1 MPGVP
6 KTQGCQTCKLRKI
19 KCDETWPAC
28 ANCRKSK
35 LLCPGPTQLLKFLSF
50 EAPGKKKTRATA
62 SNEHG
67 AASVWRSLQR
77 RGARGAADA
86 GGEQGMVV
94 IPRPIS
100 PTEGDRSVSRLVAHL
115 ETGLKKIGCLNLS
128 FATHL
133 PKRLAESTCLRDS
146 VDFFCRALVDF
157 QNPYPQGAVLAF
169 PQYGKAL
176 KSLRMA
182 LVGGE
187 ALKAE
192 TLAAVAIIER
202 SSSLLDRW
210 GRTGNIHFKAAL
222 QIMRQRGSMG
232 RMDANDELDVA
243 LCRDLH
249 QQAMFGW
256 TVKENDESQEVVPW
270 EEAFARVAKA
280 QEKASLMQPLALEDL
295 AALSGCC
302 IHLNARVSQFQSWLR
317 EPDSKNK
324 LKFTYWNK
332 DLSEMEKTMTQLSN
346 RLAQGGLKQGHMVIL
361 PMDAEHFLETRY
373 HFSWPL
379 LCLLYM
385 VQLFTQLVALTV
397 MQETH
402 TILHGEASKTLHA
415 RLREAALEVWKCGP
429 YLQSLDPMIGP
440 FPTAPIFATYEIAN
454 PKEKE
459 YVLDLVRYL
468 DKYWGNLPRNREEQ
482 RLYLS
487 KMALALTGRDP
498 DTPYF

>member
-19 KCDETWPAC
+19 KCDETWPSC
-28 ANCRKSK
+28 AHCRKSN
-35 LLCPGPTQLLKFLSF
+35 LVCPGPTQLLKFMSF
-50 EAPGKKKTRATA
+50 QTPGKKKQRVIT
-62 SNEHG
+62 SKQHD
-67 AASVWRSLQR
+67 AAGVWRSLQR
-77 RGARGAADA
+77 RGARSAAQP
-86 GGEQGMVV
+86 GGEQGVV
-94 IPRPIS
+94 MIPQPIS
-100 PTEGDRSVSRLVAHL
+100 PTDGERSVSRLVAHL
-115 ETGLKKIGCLNLS
+115 NTGLKKIGCLNLS
-128 FATHL
+128 FAVHL

-146 VDFFCRALVDF
+146 VDFFCRALADF

-182 LVGGE
+182 LAGDE

-192 TLAAVAIIER
+192 TLAAVAMMER

-210 GRTGNIHFKAAL
+210 GRTENIHFKAAL

-232 RMDANDELDVA
+232 RVNANDELDVA

-256 TVKENDESQEVVPW
+256 TVKEADESQEVVPW
-270 EEAFARVAKA
+270 EEAFARVARA

-302 IHLNARVSQFQSWLR
+302 THLNARVSQFQSWLK
-317 EPDSKNK
+317 EPDAKNK
-324 LKFTYWNK
+324 LKSATWNQ
-332 DLSEMEKTMTQLSN
+332 DLSEMERTMTELSDA
-346 RLAQGGLKQGHMVIL
+346 LAENGLRQGHMVLL
-361 PMDAEHFLETRY
+361 PMDADHFLAMRY

-379 LCLLYM
+379 LCLLYI

-397 MQETH
+397 MQATH
-402 TILHGEASKTLHA
+402 SILHGERSKLLHA
-415 RLREAALEVWKCGP
+415 RLRKVAIEVWKCGP

-440 FPTAPIFATYEIAN
+440 FPTAPIYATYEIAN
-454 PKEKE
+454 LKEKE

-468 DKYWGNLPRNREEQ
+468 DSCWGHLPETREEQ

-487 KMALALTGRDP
+487 KMALVLTGRDP
-498 DTPYF
+498 NTPYF